1 MRHEA
6 FAELRSAIRKAE
18 RQYRHNNDNS
28 FNDNSF
34 AIFHPA
40 QGFVHAYDREV
51 VERALDRFERQP
63 TSKYQRAPR
72 VVELT

>member
-18 RQYRHNNDNS
+18 RQYRHN
-28 FNDNSF
+28 NDNSF

>member
-6 FAELRSAIRKAE
+6 LAELRAAIRKAE

-28 FNDNSF
+28 FS
-34 AIFHPA
+34 IFHPA
-40 QGFVHAYDREV
+40 LGFVHAYDREA
-51 VERALDRFERQP
+51 VERALERFERKLN
-63 TSKYQRAPR
+63 SEYQRAPG